1 MEDVS
6 AVQDTGFCT
15 VEATV
20 VTGFESVAAEEADE
34 RFNTNCKIMRGRIS
48 IECPVEKVEQVKNGV
63 HVNIVLVEAVLQG

>member
-6 AVQDTGFCT
+6 EVRETGFCT

-48 IECPVEKVEQVKNGV
+48 IECPIESVEQVKYGV
-63 HVNIVLVEAVLQG
+63 HVNKVLV